1 MKLIV
6 GLGNPG
12 AKYKITR
19 HNVGFMLAD
28 ILAKDLDLD
37 WHQMKALKSEVAVLD
52 KNLII
57 AKPQTSMNNSGL
69 AVGLLVRKYHL
80 TPADILVVYDDI
92 DMELGKL
99 RWRSSGSS
107 GGHHGMQSIINV
119 LGTNEI
125 ARLKIGIGRSANI
138 SPERYVLTV
147 FSKADLTVIKLSL
160 LAGLQLINQKFLAES
175 LFILDPSTRPSL

>member
-37 WHQMKALKSEVAVLD
+37 WHRTKALKSEVAVLD

-57 AKPQTSMNNSGL
+57 AKPQTLMNNSGL

-125 ARLKIGIGRSANI
+125 ARLKIGIGRSDYV
-138 SPERYVLTV
+138 SPDKYVLGK
-147 FSKADLTVIKLSL
+147 FSSEELAQIKINLKAAIKLIKTKL
-160 LAGLQLINQKFLAES
+160 YL
-175 LFILDPSTRPSL
+175 